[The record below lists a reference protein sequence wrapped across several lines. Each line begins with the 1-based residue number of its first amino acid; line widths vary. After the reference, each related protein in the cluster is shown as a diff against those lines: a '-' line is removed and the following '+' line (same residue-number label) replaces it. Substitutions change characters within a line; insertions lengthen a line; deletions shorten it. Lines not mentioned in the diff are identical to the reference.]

1 MKCFKTLRKLVG
13 GLSVLALLG
22 VSSFSIAQ
30 LGIQN
35 SGISGT
41 LQTTGLDPQTQK
53 VAYGG
58 CMARLT
64 INQSFP
70 TAAFN
75 AAGCSPGGDTYV
87 SFDCEGFLGSKSAS
101 LANFSSAQLAF
112 VTGKAVYIGLS
123 GHKSS
128 GFCVVDQ
135 IQVLSYPTPP

>member
-13 GLSVLALLG
+13 GLSVFALLG
-22 VSSFSIAQ
+22 VSSFSIA
-30 LGIQN
+30 LGVGN
-35 SGISGT
+35 GGISST
-41 LQTTGLDPQTQK
+41 LQTSALNTKGTN

-64 INQSFP
+64 VNSYFP
-70 TAAFN
+70 S
-75 AAGCSPGGDTYV
+75 AGYATLPCAGTNDTYV
-87 SFDCEGFLGSKSAS
+87 SFDCEGYFGSKSAS

-123 GHKSS
+123 GNKSS